1 MFYRHSCTEYKT
13 INRFIIGHSI
23 SEILDFKND
32 LFGNLNL
39 AVYVKKFGVCC
50 NKNLPTPVC
59 ILFSCNTLKNVVMSE
74 KTWNW

>member
-39 AVYVKKFGVCC
+39 AVYVQKFLFRRMLIQYLVP
-50 NKNLPTPVC
+50 NVK
-59 ILFSCNTLKNVVMSE
+59 ILI
-74 KTWNW
+74 